1 MPRATL
7 PRLLPLLTGLLL
19 AASGPVLAAAAA
31 AGRAASTAPVPA
43 AVPAAVPALSGRP
56 NIVLL
61 TLDTTRADHLGS
73 AGWAFAATP
82 NLDALAGRGLRFER
96 CDSAAPITLPS
107 HATILSGLLPPRH
120 GVRDNGTFVL
130 AASVPT
136 LAERL
141 AAEGYDTAAVV
152 SAVVL
157 ARRHGLDQGF
167 RIYDDDLGSGV
178 SAGTAVEERQA
189 EATTAAALA
198 TLAGL
203 RSPYFLWVHYYDPHE
218 EYRPPSRFADAA
230 RGPTRLYDGE
240 IAYMDSEIGRLLAAL
255 PPATV
260 VAAVGDHGEMLGEHG
275 ELTHGVLPFAG
286 ARRVPLLLAGPGVPA
301 GEVSPCLA
309 RTADLA
315 PTLLALAGLEVPA
328 GLDGEALLAGA
339 GAAGGAGGS
348 PQAGGACG
356 RVSYT
361 ESFLPYYAYKW
372 YPLRTLSDGR
382 FLYLQAPSPA
392 LFHLD
397 GDAGEEHDVAAA
409 QPELARLWTTRMER
423 LLAAAGEKLGEARS
437 PQATLDEE
445 QRRQLASLGYLSGAG
460 GAGAP
465 VASDLPDP
473 RDRVAIA
480 QALHAAAARIQQ
492 GGCSEVLRELER
504 IVREDPHN
512 FPALALAGQCLRDA
526 GRHAEALALY
536 QRAAQENPAS
546 AVPVANVAGS
556 LLQLGRRDEA
566 EREFR
571 HALALDPTQG
581 DSAANLARLLRES
594 GRSAEAMALL
604 DRTVAAGG
612 SSEQLFLERGTMRA
626 TAGRMEE
633 ALADFREAVRRAPTD
648 PQAIESAARALFQLG
663 RLREAAVSYETL
675 ARLTPDRGEV
685 WKTLVALYVELGDSA
700 AVERCARAALR
711 VESDPADRAR
721 LEELLASL
729 AAAP

>member
-1 MPRATL
+1 MIRPTFS
-7 PRLLPLLTGLLL
+7 RLLPLLAGLACGLGGL
-19 AASGPVLAAAAA
+19 S
-31 AGRAASTAPVPA
+31 RAASWAGETAPATPRPEA
-43 AVPAAVPALSGRP
+43 PGRP
-56 NIVLL
+56 NIVLM

-73 AGWAFAATP
+73 AGWAHASTP
-82 NLDALAGRGLRFER
+82 NLDALARRGVRFER
-96 CDSAAPITLPS
+96 CDSSAPITLPS
-107 HATILSGLLPPRH
+107 HATILSGLYPPRH

-130 AASVPT
+130 AANVPT

-141 AAEGYDTAAVV
+141 AEEGYDTAAVV

-167 RIYDDDLGSGV
+167 RIYDDDLGAGV

-189 EATTAAALA
+189 EATTSAALA

-203 RSPYFLWVHYYDPHE
+203 RPPYFLWVHYYDPHE

-230 RGPTRLYDGE
+230 RGPHRLYDGE
-240 IAYMDSEIGRLLAAL
+240 ISYMDSEIGRLLAAL

-286 ARRVPLLLAGPGVPA
+286 SRRVPLLLAGPGVP
-301 GEVSPCLA
+301 EDRVSHCLA
-309 RTADLA
+309 RTADLV
-315 PTLLALAGLEVPA
+315 PTLLGLAGLAVPTE
-328 GLDGEALLAGA
+328 LDGEALVPRLAAESAGA
-339 GAAGGAGGS
+339 GCDG
-348 PQAGGACG
+348 
-356 RVSYT
+356 VSYS

-382 FLYLQAPSPA
+382 ALFLQAPVSA
-392 LFHLD
+392 LFQLD
-397 GDAGEEHDVAAA
+397 GDPGETRDLAAA
-409 QPELARLWTTRMER
+409 QPELVRLWGARLTR
-423 LLAAAGEKLGEARS
+423 LLAAAGESLGEARS
-437 PQATLDEE
+437 PETTLDEE

-465 VASDLPDP
+465 VSGDLPDP
-473 RDRVAIA
+473 RDRIPIA

-492 GGCSEVLRELER
+492 GGCADVLRELER

-526 GRHAEALALY
+526 GRHAEALTLY

-556 LLQLGRRDEA
+556 LLQLGRRAEA

-571 HALALDPTQG
+571 HALALDPTEG
-581 DSAANLARLLRES
+581 ESAANLARMLREK
-594 GRSAEAMALL
+594 GEAAEAMALL
-604 DRTVAAGG
+604 DKTVSAGG
-612 SSEQLFLERGTMRA
+612 TSAQLFLERGTMHA
-626 TAGRMEE
+626 TAGRLEQ
-633 ALADFREAVRRAPTD
+633 ALADFRAAGRRAPTD
-648 PQAIESAARALFQLG
+648 PRPIESAARALFQLG
-663 RLREAAVSYETL
+663 RLQEAALAYETL
-675 ARLTPDRGEV
+675 ARLAPGRADV
-685 WKTLVALYVELGDSA
+685 WKTLVALYLELGEGAS
-700 AVERCARAALR
+700 VERCARAALR
-711 VESDPADRAR
+711 VETDPTDRAR

-729 AAAP
+729 TAAP

>member
-1 MPRATL
+1 MPR
-7 PRLLPLLTGLLL
+7 PPFSRLLLLL
-19 AASGPVLAAAAA
+19 AGLSCSFV
-31 AGRAASTAPVPA
+31 AGSVA
-43 AVPAAVPALSGRP
+43 AVHRGQAGSGEPSPSKDSIPP

-73 AGWAFAATP
+73 AGWAYASTP
-82 NLDALAGRGLRFER
+82 NLDALARRGVRFER

-130 AASVPT
+130 APAVST

-141 AAEGYDTAAVV
+141 AEQGYDTAAVV

-157 ARRHGLDQGF
+157 ARRHGLNQGF
-167 RIYDDDLGSGV
+167 RIYDDDLGAGV
-178 SAGTAVEERQA
+178 SAGTSVEERQA
-189 EATTAAALA
+189 EATTTAALA

-203 RSPYFLWVHYYDPHE
+203 HPPYFLWVHYYDPHE
-218 EYRPPSRFADAA
+218 EYRPPTRFADAA
-230 RGPTRLYDGE
+230 RGPSRLYDGE

-301 GEVSPCLA
+301 GRVSACLT
-309 RTADLA
+309 RTVDLV
-315 PTLLALAGLEVPA
+315 PTLLDLAGLRVPA
-328 GLDGEALLAGA
+328 GLDGEALVPGLANEA
-339 GAAGGAGGS
+339 RES
-348 PQAGGACG
+348 ACS

-361 ESFLPYYAYKW
+361 ESFLPFYAYKW

-382 FLYLQAPSPA
+382 ALYLQAPTPA
-392 LFHLD
+392 LFGLD
-397 GDAGEEHDVAAA
+397 ADPGEARD
-409 QPELARLWTTRMER
+409 LAPQEPALVRLWGSRLER
-423 LLAAAGEKLGEARS
+423 LLASAGEKLDEARS
-437 PQATLDEE
+437 PQSTLDAE

-460 GAGAP
+460 ASSGEVAG
-465 VASDLPDP
+465 DLPDP

-492 GGCSEVLRELER
+492 GGCPEVLRELER

-536 QRAAQENPAS
+536 RRAAQENPAS

-571 HALALDPTQG
+571 HALALDPTEG

-594 GRSAEAMALL
+594 GRVAEAADIL
-604 DRTVAAGG
+604 DRTIAAGG
-612 SSEQLFLERGTMRA
+612 ASEQLFLERGTMRA
-626 TAGRMEE
+626 TAGRLEE

-648 PQAIESAARALFQLG
+648 PQPIESSARALFQLG
-663 RLREAAVSYETL
+663 RLREATVGYETL
-675 ARLTPDRGEV
+675 ARLVPGRADV
-685 WKTLVALYVELGDSA
+685 WKTLVALYLELGDGTS
-700 AVERCARAALR
+700 VERSARAALR
-711 VESDPADRAR
+711 VESEPAERAR
-721 LEELLASL
+721 LEELLAGL

>member
-1 MPRATL
+1 MPRPL
-7 PRLLPLLTGLLL
+7 RSRLLPALSALLL
-19 AASGPVLAAAAA
+19 AAGV
-31 AGRAASTAPVPA
+31 
-43 AVPAAVPALSGRP
+43 AVPAGAGSDDATSAALPPGRP

-73 AGWAFAATP
+73 AGWEFASTP
-82 NLDALAGRGLRFER
+82 NLDALARRGVRFEH
-96 CDSAAPITLPS
+96 CDSAAPVTLPA
-107 HATILSGLLPPRH
+107 HATILSGLVPPRH

-167 RIYDDDLGSGV
+167 RIYDDDLASGV

-189 EATTAAALA
+189 EATTSAALA
-198 TLAGL
+198 ALAGL
-203 RSPYFLWVHYYDPHE
+203 RPPYFLWVHYYDPHE
-218 EYRPPSRFADAA
+218 EYRPPTRFADAA
-230 RGPTRLYDGE
+230 RGPHRLYDGE

-286 ARRVPLLLAGPGVPA
+286 ARRVPLLVAGPGVPA
-301 GEVSPCLA
+301 AQVSHCLA
-309 RTADLA
+309 RTVDLV
-315 PTLLALAGLEVPA
+315 PTLLALAGLPIPA
-328 GLDGEALLAGA
+328 GLDGEMLFPGPGA
-339 GAAGGAGGS
+339 GREIGAADA
-348 PQAGGACG
+348 ACD
-356 RVSYT
+356 RVSYS

-382 FLYLQAPSPA
+382 ALYLQAPSPS
-392 LFHLD
+392 LFQLD
-397 GDAGEEHDVAAA
+397 TDPGEKRDLAAE
-409 QPELARLWTTRMER
+409 QPELARLWGSRLER
-423 LLAAAGEKLGEARS
+423 LLAAAGERLGEARS
-437 PQATLDEE
+437 PQSTLDEE

-460 GAGAP
+460 AGGGE
-465 VASDLPDP
+465 VALDLPDP
-473 RDRVAIA
+473 RDRVEIA

-492 GGCSEVLRELER
+492 GGCQEVLRELER

-526 GRHAEALALY
+526 GRHSDALALY
-536 QRAAQENPAS
+536 RRAAQENPAS

-556 LLQLGRRDEA
+556 LLKLGKRDEA

-571 HALALDPTQG
+571 HALALDPTEG
-581 DSAANLARLLRES
+581 DSAANLARILSES
-594 GRSAEAMALL
+594 GRTEEALALL

-612 SSEQLFLERGTMRA
+612 TSEQLFVERGTMRA
-626 TAGRMEE
+626 TAGRLEE
-633 ALADFREAVRRAPTD
+633 ALADFREAARRAPTD
-648 PQAIESAARALFQLG
+648 PRPIENAARAVYQLG
-663 RLREAAVSYETL
+663 RLRDAAASYETL
-675 ARLTPDRGEV
+675 ARLVPGRSDV
-685 WKTLVALYVELGDSA
+685 WKTLVALHLELGAGADA
-700 AVERCARAALR
+700 ERCARAALR
-711 VESDPADRAR
+711 VESDPAERAR